1 MCKCIYVEM
10 STNYRDTST
19 LLHWRWSLGWAKWQV
34 YEWYSTRPTTTSH
47 HLLWLLSS
55 SFFLHLLG
63 WQISDDGTFSRQS
76 WCVNKT
82 AAGRGCVRLLSGL
95 WRDVTRLNCVI
106 DARRGQGDSRA
117 VSQWTFAKFHNAR
130 GRPLTTTFSLKLP
143 TVAFTKLNEHL
154 NNIKKTW
161 N

>member
-34 YEWYSTRPTTTSH
+34 YEWYSTRSTTTSH

-82 AAGRGCVRLLSGL
+82 AAVWGWGPECGEM
-95 WRDVTRLNCVI
+95 WRDSTVI
-106 DARRGQGDSRA
+106 DARRGQGESRA
-117 VSQWTFAKFHNAR
+117 VNEPSRSFTMPGGGLLLLQPFFKV
-130 GRPLTTTFSLKLP
+130 P
-143 TVAFTKLNEHL
+143 TSAFTQLNEH
-154 NNIKKTW
+154 
-161 N
+161 